1 MGGQEGGRAHKG
13 RAKASKENG
22 SKPTSSLDNLMKL
35 MASDFSGVVVEE
47 THHQEAGTGADR
59 EAGAEQ
65 CGSQEGG
72 VHVDSW
78 LYSAVLAPPGAEWVL
93 REHQQIARI
102 GVLCLCWFPRTPAG
116 RTRSSASGAW
126 RMTQCP
132 I

>member
-72 VHVDSW
+72 VQVDSPLW
-78 LYSAVLAPPGAEWVL
+78 HLTGWCPCT
-93 REHQQIARI
+93 
-102 GVLCLCWFPRTPAG
+102 CLTCWWMRQGWAG
-116 RTRSSASGAW
+116 K
-126 RMTQCP
+126 
-132 I
+132 

>member
-1 MGGQEGGRAHKG
+1 
-13 RAKASKENG
+13 
-22 SKPTSSLDNLMKL
+22 MKL

-78 LYSAVLAPPGAEWVL
+78 LYSAVLAPPGAEGAPADRKNRSVVPVL
-93 REHQQIARI
+93 VPKDTSWQNKIFGLWSMANDTMPNLMVRMKLSQWFR
-102 GVLCLCWFPRTPAG
+102 CTCFPR
-116 RTRSSASGAW
+116 
-126 RMTQCP
+126 
-132 I
+132 